1 MSMTPQSSITLT
13 RKQVRDI
20 DRRAI
25 EEYGIAGIVLMENAG
40 RNAADFI
47 LHLPRGAGPV
57 AIVCGG
63 GNNGGDGFVIA
74 RHLVNAGV
82 RVELFLAVDPA
93 RLTGDAAVNYRIV
106 EKMAMTRRAFD
117 TSERIDAERTNLG
130 KAAVIVDTL
139 LGTGFSGPV
148 RTPFDRVIEAMNQ
161 SSGAMVVAVDLPSGL
176 DCDSGKPA
184 IPTVRAAYTI
194 TFVARKIG
202 FDAIGAKGF
211 TGDIVVADI
220 GTPRELIE
228 RVARD
233 SMDQP

>member
-1 MSMTPQSSITLT
+1 MTPQSSIALT
-13 RKQVRDI
+13 RKQVREI

-74 RHLVNAGV
+74 RHLDNAGA

-93 RLTGDAAVNYRIV
+93 RLTGDAAVNYRISG
-106 EKMAMTRRAFD
+106 EDGGDLRAFD
-117 TSERIDAERTNLG
+117 TPERIDAEGTNLA
-130 KAAVIVDTL
+130 KAAVIVDAL
-139 LGTGFSGPV
+139 LGTGFSGPM
-148 RTPFDRVIEAMNQ
+148 RPPFDRVIEAMNQ
-161 SSGAMVVAVDLPSGL
+161 SSGAIVVAVDLPSGL

-184 IPTVRAAYTI
+184 IPTVRAAYTV
-194 TFVARKIG
+194 TFVARKMG

-211 TGDIVVADI
+211 TGDVVVADI
-220 GTPRELIE
+220 GAPHELIE
-228 RVARD
+228 RVARE
-233 SMDQP
+233 SGGRS